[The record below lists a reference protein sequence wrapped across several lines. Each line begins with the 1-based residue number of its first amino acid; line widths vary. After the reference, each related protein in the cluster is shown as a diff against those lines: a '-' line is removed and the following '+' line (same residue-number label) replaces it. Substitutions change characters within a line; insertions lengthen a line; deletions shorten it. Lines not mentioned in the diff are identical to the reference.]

1 MTIRRK
7 ATLSPEVA
15 RALAAS
21 GVDVEDGAD
30 GNEQLQA
37 TPAAPSPAAPAST
50 PAAPAAPT
58 PAAPAPTPA
67 APAPAPST
75 PAPAGT
81 PDAPGAEPGGPIP
94 ASPAA
99 DPTPAGQ
106 PGSEPAPASTPSN
119 APAPSAQVADLQT
132 QLAVANARVSDLRGE
147 RDSAMTE
154 LATLRATTQANTT
167 SLANQASLITALE
180 GSLRVACQRLCVGLN
195 ANASDLP
202 SLNGAALVAR
212 FETLSADLTKKYP
225 NSGKPVSSVTALPVK
240 NTQSAVAPAV
250 AAAIAATQYK

>member
-37 TPAAPSPAAPAST
+37 TPAAPSPAAPAT
-50 PAAPAAPT
+50 PAPAS
-58 PAAPAPTPA
+58 TPA

-99 DPTPAGQ
+99 DPAPAGQ
-106 PGSEPAPASTPSN
+106 PGSEPAPAGSPSST
-119 APAPSAQVADLQT
+119 PAPSAQVAELQT
-132 QLAVANARVSDLRGE
+132 QLAVEHARVSDLRSE
-147 RDSAMTE
+147 RDAAMTE
-154 LATLRATTQANTT
+154 LATLRATTQTNTT
-167 SLANQASLITALE
+167 ALANQASLITALE
-180 GSLRVACQRLCVGLN
+180 GSLRIACQRLCVGLN

-202 SLNGAALVAR
+202 SISGAALVAR
-212 FETLSADLTKKYP
+212 FETLSADLVKKYP
-225 NSGKPVSSVTALPVK
+225 NSGKPVSSVSALPVK
-240 NTQSAVAPAV
+240 NTQPAVAPAV